1 MKNKS
6 RITLLPLNQSFEV
19 EEGSQLHDV
28 LFTYGVEFP
37 CGGHARCRGCRIRI
51 NEGTLPITAPQKQIL
66 SDKEI
71 EEGWRLACQ
80 GEVQADLVIELD
92 QWKSDILS
100 DDSSFQF
107 IPMDGLGIAIDL
119 GTTTLAAQLIDRTT
133 GEVLAIETA
142 INPQARFGGDIMTRI
157 DAATR
162 LKRQNEMQRMIR
174 VQLYGMIT
182 ELFESS
188 KRSKSDL
195 KRIIIVGNAV
205 MHNIFCG
212 LDVTPMGFHPFEPI
226 SNNLEIFSP
235 KDLEWDLDGNVSIE
249 FLPGVGSFIG
259 SDILVGAW
267 VQSMS
272 ESDEVRVLVDLGT
285 NGEIMVGNREKI
297 LTASTAAGPAF
308 EGAGIS
314 MGMRAATGAIST
326 VTLKNGEIVPKIL
339 GAKSPRGIC
348 GSGLV
353 DAVSAY
359 LDMGLIK
366 ADGRFLDGES
376 IMVMDPVMITQKDI
390 RELQLAKGAIATGIR
405 LLLHELGSSEDDVEE
420 VYLSGAF
427 GNYISKRSSRRIG
440 LLNFPQKRIT
450 TAGNTAL
457 LGAKKALFNEQK
469 INHFYSLRKLTEH
482 LDLSMHPDFTEVFAE
497 LVNFPQK

>member
-1 MKNKS
+1 
-6 RITLLPLNQSFEV
+6 
-19 EEGSQLHDV
+19 
-28 LFTYGVEFP
+28 
-37 CGGHARCRGCRIRI
+37 
-51 NEGTLPITAPQKQIL
+51 
-66 SDKEI
+66 
-71 EEGWRLACQ
+71 
-80 GEVQADLVIELD
+80 
-92 QWKSDILS
+92 
-100 DDSSFQF
+100 
-107 IPMDGLGIAIDL
+107 
-119 GTTTLAAQLIDRTT
+119 
-133 GEVLAIETA
+133 
-142 INPQARFGGDIMTRI
+142 
-157 DAATR
+157 
-162 LKRQNEMQRMIR
+162 
-174 VQLYGMIT
+174 
-182 ELFESS
+182 
-188 KRSKSDL
+188 
-195 KRIIIVGNAV
+195 
-205 MHNIFCG
+205 
-212 LDVTPMGFHPFEPI
+212 
-226 SNNLEIFSP
+226 
-235 KDLEWDLDGNVSIE
+235 
-249 FLPGVGSFIG
+249 
-259 SDILVGAW
+259 
-267 VQSMS
+267 
-272 ESDEVRVLVDLGT
+272 LVDLGT

-469 INHFYSLRKLTEH
+469 INHFYSLRKITEH